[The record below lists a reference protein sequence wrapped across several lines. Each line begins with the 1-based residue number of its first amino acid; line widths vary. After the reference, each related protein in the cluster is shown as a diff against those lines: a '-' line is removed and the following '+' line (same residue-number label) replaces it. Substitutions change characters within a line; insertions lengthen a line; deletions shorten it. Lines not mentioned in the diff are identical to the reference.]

1 MGQLSVKSIR
11 VRAYVGTDSV
21 VENNSVDL
29 QMNISV
35 HYNSIIEEESDNPDD
50 AFPIHELIQEIQGR
64 AENSHF
70 NLIEAFARMVLD
82 TIFEFDRIDAAKVEV
97 TGFSVPHT
105 HGNLSFSLSGSKG

>member
-50 AFPIHELIQEIQGR
+50 A
-64 AENSHF
+64 
-70 NLIEAFARMVLD
+70 
-82 TIFEFDRIDAAKVEV
+82 RITSYNVCYTKLLRK
-97 TGFSVPHT
+97 F
-105 HGNLSFSLSGSKG
+105 